1 MAPGDYCFRPKGAEK
16 GQEIQKHKQ
25 INFME
30 QKHKELYECPTTE
43 VVEMKTDGCILQASL
58 TQYEPL
64 PF

>member
-1 MAPGDYCFRPKGAEK
+1 
-16 GQEIQKHKQ
+16 
-25 INFME
+25 ME